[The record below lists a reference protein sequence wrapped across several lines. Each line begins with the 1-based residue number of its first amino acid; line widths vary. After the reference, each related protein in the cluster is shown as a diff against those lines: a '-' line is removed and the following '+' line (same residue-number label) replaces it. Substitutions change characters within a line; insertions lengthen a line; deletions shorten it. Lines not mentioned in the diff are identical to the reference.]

1 MQLCGSLSILYRIP
15 NPGSL
20 TPEACFNHWYR
31 PPPGIPCVP
40 GPILRALHP
49 LPLMLPATLMLNGIS
64 SGPSVCIG
72 VSTPARLLVILYRP
86 CHVHVGCLV
95 ASPASTHVMPGV
107 PCPVMAT
114 KNVSRNCQTSPGR
127 TKLSPFGNHWSK
139 LPTVPSVILLHGT

>member
-1 MQLCGSLSILYRIP
+1 MGDRIP

-20 TPEACFNHWYR
+20 TPEACFSHWYR

-49 LPLMLPATLMLNGIS
+49 LSLMLPATLMLNGIF
-64 SGPSVCIG
+64 SGRTSVTSVCIS
-72 VSTPARLLVILYRP
+72 VSTPARLRVILYKA

-107 PCPVMAT
+107 PCSVMAT
-114 KNVSRNCQTSPGR
+114 KSVSRNCQTSPGR